1 MRAGTDSRDGCAHV
15 YVMFV
20 CMNLYMNIHVYTYE
34 YIYIYTCIH
43 VYMYICIYVSI
54 CLCGHIHTCK
64 QGQTAGTDM
73 RDRDERQTTRERRT
87 EMADYLTVMF

>member
-1 MRAGTDSRDGCAHV
+1 
-15 YVMFV
+15 
-20 CMNLYMNIHVYTYE
+20 MNLYMNTHVYTYE
-34 YIYIYTCIH
+34 YIYIYIYTCIH

-73 RDRDERQTTRERRT
+73 SDRDERQTTRERRT